1 VAVAVDAGEV
11 RSAGG
16 ATASGRRSRNG
27 LWEEEEKS
35 LRDLFCYIIATLFF
49 LYAHPSAALFPA
61 PPVSPPSVSGKKTP
75 SVPIHFSSGQWGP

>member
-27 LWEEEEKS
+27 LWEVNEKS

-49 LYAHPSAALFPA
+49 IYAAPQRRPLPSTAGEPALCLEEEDPKRTDSLKF
-61 PPVSPPSVSGKKTP
+61 
-75 SVPIHFSSGQWGP
+75 

>member
-1 VAVAVDAGEV
+1 MAIAVDAGEI

-27 LWEEEEKS
+27 RWEVDEKS

-49 LYAHPSAALFPA
+49 LYAA
-61 PPVSPPSVSGKKTP
+61 P
-75 SVPIHFSSGQWGP
+75 

>member
-27 LWEEEEKS
+27 LWEVDEKS
-35 LRDLFCYIIATLFF
+35 LRDLFYYIIAALSF
-49 LYAHPSAALFPA
+49 LYAA
-61 PPVSPPSVSGKKTP
+61 PQRRPLP
-75 SVPIHFSSGQWGP
+75 QYRR